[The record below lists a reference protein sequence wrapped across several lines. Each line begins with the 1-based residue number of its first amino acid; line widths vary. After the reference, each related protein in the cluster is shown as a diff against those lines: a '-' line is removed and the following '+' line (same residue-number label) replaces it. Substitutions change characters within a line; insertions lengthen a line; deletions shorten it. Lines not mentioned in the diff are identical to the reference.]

1 MCIAEME
8 NAPYLIEGGDR
19 RTSNLVRGWSTMTG
33 ITDVRWPHSL
43 KVKVIRSGRQSDT
56 CLPITRPRKVTKTHQ
71 NWQASCPCH
80 CWHSS
85 PVPRSGSPGRLT
97 LWPKIS
103 HIFGTER
110 PTNFKLGILMEYDD
124 PRHRHARS
132 PRTHVME
139 HDLHYCH
146 GQWPQSWKLWLA
158 VQVTTYRGRGHIL
171 WRLHYRPHSLCEGEI
186 TVT

>member
-1 MCIAEME
+1 ME

-80 CWHSS
+80 CWHSA
-85 PVPRSGSPGRLT
+85 PVPRSEVKVTRPLNAVTQNQPYLRNGKAYELQTWYTDGVWWPSSPTCEVTAHTRYGT
-97 LWPKIS
+97 WPALLPWAVTSKLKALAGCSS
-103 HIFGTER
+103 HYLQGAGAYIVAPALQATQ
-110 PTNFKLGILMEYDD
+110 L
-124 PRHRHARS
+124 
-132 PRTHVME
+132 V
-139 HDLHYCH
+139 
-146 GQWPQSWKLWLA
+146 
-158 VQVTTYRGRGHIL
+158 
-171 WRLHYRPHSLCEGEI
+171 WRWNNSD
-186 TVT
+186 VA